1 MVGIIIK
8 LIIWLAIWFS
18 VWLAF
23 YFLSNRKMNY
33 VEKYRLTAGFF
44 LLVFLAIIAVF
55 YNDFYSL
62 INAGFKITPF
72 LCLVLLF
79 IFNAIAY
86 NYVGSVF
93 PYYKKAF
100 ELDSTLYFAK
110 FDRKYLFS
118 KSFEIFYQQTM
129 IALLCVWLS
138 GSGLPLLYIVF
149 IFALIFGAGHMPL
162 FFYSKRSVGSFFL
175 IASVISSFVFPLLIL
190 KVEWGF
196 IYSYIFHWIF
206 YIFAGL
212 IFVTNIRKKTTK
224 TL

>member
-33 VEKYRLTAGFF
+33 VEKFRLTAGFF
-44 LLVFLAIIAVF
+44 LLVSLAIIEGF

-62 INAGFKITPF
+62 INTCFKITPF

-118 KSFEIFYQQTM
+118 KSFEILYQQVM
-129 IALLCVWLS
+129 IALLSIWLAD
-138 GSGLPLLYIVF
+138 SGLSLLYIIF
-149 IFALIFGAGHMPL
+149 IFALIFGARAYPII
-162 FFYSKRSVGSFFL
+162 FL
-175 IASVISSFVFPLLIL
+175 QQEVSRIILSCCLHNFIICISDF
-190 KVEWGF
+190 
-196 IYSYIFHWIF
+196 
-206 YIFAGL
+206 
-212 IFVTNIRKKTTK
+212 
-224 TL
+224 